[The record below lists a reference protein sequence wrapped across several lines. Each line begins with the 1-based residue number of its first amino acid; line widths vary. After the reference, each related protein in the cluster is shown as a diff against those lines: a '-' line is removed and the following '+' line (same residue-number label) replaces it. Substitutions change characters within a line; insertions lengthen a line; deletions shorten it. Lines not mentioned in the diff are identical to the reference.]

1 MKCIYCLED
10 KDSSLFS
17 KVEHIIPQS
26 FGSFKDN
33 LTLKDIVCDH
43 CNQFFGD
50 KLEVDLARD
59 TLEGM
64 SRCDHKI
71 KKPSE
76 FKSIGK
82 RSRLKINL
90 LEEPFK
96 GAHAYR
102 DYSKEEGRV
111 LLKPLPQVGF
121 LKRSSSEY
129 EYFLLD
135 KIPHKDSLGK
145 DKYNLDD
152 QEGILILGCK
162 IEVAAKLLEEKGF
175 ILKIRGEK
183 ECSETSSK
191 DWLCELTAEVDPT
204 IFRGIA
210 KIGFNY
216 LLYWQGHSFVIHKD
230 FDPIRNYILKG
241 ERASY
246 PLGRI
251 VDKPIL
257 GDESIVGKRRL
268 GHIVTIN
275 WADDKVSILAQV
287 SLFNWMT
294 YCICLAKE
302 FTGEHKDIK
311 KGNFFDPY
319 NHVILDLGDKET
331 I

>member
-10 KDSSLFS
+10 KNSSSFS
-17 KVEHIIPQS
+17 KVEHIIPKS

-33 LTLKDIVCDH
+33 FTLKDIVCDD
-43 CNQFFGD
+43 CNQFFGN
-50 KLEVDLARD
+50 KLEVALARD
-59 TLEGM
+59 TFEGM
-64 SRCDHKI
+64 SRCDHGF

-82 RSRLKINL
+82 RSRLKIDL
-90 LEEPFK
+90 LEGPFK

-102 DYSKEEGRV
+102 DYSKGEGKV

-121 LKRSSSEY
+121 LKSSSSEH

-135 KIPHKDSLGK
+135 KIPHIDSLSK
-145 DKYNLDD
+145 DKYNFDD
-152 QEGILILGCK
+152 QKGILILGCEP
-162 IEVAAKLLEEKGF
+162 EVANKLLKEKGF
-175 ILKIRGEK
+175 ILKIKEK
-183 ECSETSSK
+183 EEYPETSSK

-216 LLYWQGHSFVIHKD
+216 LAYWQGHSFVIHED

-257 GDESIVGKRRL
+257 GDEPIAGKRRL
-268 GHIVTIN
+268 GHMVTIN
-275 WADDKVSILAQV
+275 WANDKVSILAQV
-287 SLFNWMT
+287 SLFNWLT
-294 YCICLAKE
+294 YRICLARE
-302 FTGEHKDIK
+302 FTGEHKEIK
-311 KGNFFDPY
+311 KGHFFDPH
-319 NHVILDLGDKET
+319 NHTILELGDKET
-331 I
+331 T